1 MKYGLIVFKET
12 ENIGDD
18 IQSYVAIKYLPKIDY
33 YIEREKLDEF
43 VPKSE
48 EQVIT
53 IMNGWYL
60 HSKINFPI
68 SPYIYPI
75 YVSVHFSN
83 YDNGGIT
90 DEYLNSYSK
99 KKLEQ
104 YGPIGCRDT
113 ATMNLLNK
121 INVENY
127 FSGCL
132 TTTIEKLP
140 NVPKTDNICIVDI
153 DEKAEKYLMDNYT
166 NPEKIIKRTHTLDKD
181 KNSKLDWAER
191 FKNVEKLL
199 KTYQSAK
206 LVIKSRLHCAL
217 PCLAIG
223 TPVLLLY
230 DESKMYTKDR
240 LNDYSKIV
248 THMSTNEFLKKGID
262 IINAGIS
269 NPKDYL
275 EIRKRVTK
283 IVKKAL
289 EDVPKKINK
298 SLPLVE
304 DYQKHYVAPK
314 ENIDYLFGISQ
325 EKYNKLKRD
334 YIELEY
340 EKEYWKKEFN
350 NLLSKSNYIELEYE
364 KEYWKKE
371 FNNLLSKSNYV
382 EAEKIKKHYSDLLF
396 KFEELSRENVYLT
409 RKIEKRRKKD
419 K

>member
-18 IQSYVAIKYLPKIDY
+18 IQSYAAIKYLPQVDY

-43 VPKSE
+43 VPKNE

-132 TTTIEKLP
+132 TTTIEKIP
-140 NVPKTDNICIVDI
+140 NVKGTDNICIVDI
-153 DEKAEKYLMDNYT
+153 DELAEKYLMDNYPS
-166 NPEKIIKRTHTLDKD
+166 PEKIIKRTHILDKD
-181 KNSKLDWAER
+181 KNSKLSWVER
-191 FKNVEKLL
+191 FKNVEELL

-206 LVIKSRLHCAL
+206 LVITSRLHCAL
-217 PCLAIG
+217 PCLALG

-230 DESKMYTKDR
+230 DESKIYTKDR
-240 LNDYSKIV
+240 LSDYSKIV
-248 THMSTNEFLKKGID
+248 THMSTNEFLETGID
-262 IINAGIS
+262 VINNGIS

-275 EIRKRVTK
+275 EIRKRVNK
-283 IVKKAL
+283 IVKKEL
-289 EDVPKKINK
+289 KDSSNKINK
-298 SLPLVE
+298 ILPIVE
-304 DYQKHYVAPK
+304 DYKKYYVNPK
-314 ENIDYLFGISQ
+314 ENIDYLFGITQ

-350 NLLSKSNYIELEYE
+350 NLLNKSNYIDFENLKKQYTEL
-364 KEYWKKE
+364 
-371 FNNLLSKSNYV
+371 LLKY
-382 EAEKIKKHYSDLLF
+382 
-396 KFEELSRENVYLT
+396 EELLEDLDYLT
-409 RKIEKRRKKD
+409 KKLEKKQKRD